1 MHHMHKR
8 TAVVGSALATV
19 ALTMSGIGVA
29 ADNHLVPGVPE
40 VPTGYTELDLSLGDD
55 QPYAGSR
62 VTMQTQWVGG
72 EGDSFRDAVSA
83 YSEASGI
90 QIDIAEVPSGQH
102 ETLVNVSL
110 NGGAAADIIQLAQPA
125 AIIGYGGAGQI
136 LELSSILDVE
146 KLASEQPAL
155 SAYSTADGG
164 VWAIPYRV
172 DTKSVVWYPIK
183 AFEDRGYAVPQTWDE
198 LIALSDQIIADG
210 EGAPWCL
217 GIDAGPATGWIATD
231 WLEDVMLRTAG
242 VDAYNAWVTNDLK
255 FNSPE
260 VKNAMDIVGQ
270 IFFTD
275 GYVLGGSTA
284 ILATSQVDPMDP
296 MFTDDTMNPGCWMQR
311 QATWYGPDFFP
322 DAKAGD
328 GTSKYVIGE
337 DIGLFYFPEIDPQYG
352 SAALGAGDAF
362 MVTQDRP
369 EVRALAQYFATPD
382 GIKAWIDLGSAISA
396 NQDTPAEW
404 YAGNYKLEVASAI
417 VANASQFGFDASDLM
432 PASGSGFWSGVIDW
446 VGADGTNTDE
456 VLQSIDDNWQS

>member
-1 MHHMHKR
+1 MHQAHRR
-8 TAVVGSALATV
+8 TALVGTALATV
-19 ALTMSGIGVA
+19 ALTFSSVGVVAQDEMS
-29 ADNHLVPGVPE
+29 
-40 VPTGYTELDLSLGDD
+40 TGYAELDQAMSAD
-55 QPYAGSR
+55 QPFAGSR

-72 EGDSFRDAVSA
+72 EADNFEAAVA
-83 YSEASGI
+83 PFEAATGI
-90 QIDIAEVPSGQH
+90 DVSIASVPAGQH

-110 NGGAAADIIQLAQPA
+110 NSGAAADIIQLAQPS
-125 AIIGYGGAGQI
+125 AINEYGAQG
-136 LELSSILDVE
+136 LILDIGTILPAE
-146 KLASEQPAL
+146 QLQASHPATVPL
-155 SAYSTADGG
+155 YSTGDSIWGL
-164 VWAIPYRV
+164 PYKV
-172 DTKSVVWYPIK
+172 DVKSVVWYPIK
-183 AFEDRGYAVPQTWDE
+183 AFEAAGYAVPTTWDE
-198 LIALSDQIIADG
+198 LIALSDQIVADG
-210 EGAPWCL
+210 HNPWCV
-217 GIDAGPATGWIATD
+217 GIESSNATGWVTTD
-231 WLEDVMLRTAG
+231 LIEDIMLRTTD
-242 VDAYNAWVTNDLK
+242 VDTYNAWAAHDVL

-260 VKNAMDIVGQ
+260 VKNAFDLASQ
-270 IFFTD
+270 IYFTPD
-275 GYVLGGSTA
+275 YVAGGGTA
-284 ILATSQVDPMDP
+284 ILATAVIDAMDP
-296 MFTDDTMNPGCWMQR
+296 MFTDDLQNPTCWMHK